1 MPPPPPPPRP
11 PGFLSKVF
19 DVFARHQVSVDVVA
33 TSEVSVSLTLDPK
46 RIWSDGEADEEVDR
60 LVYDL
65 GQIANTKVTK
75 ESAIVSL
82 ICNVQR
88 TSEILQRVR
97 RRCLFCAGRA
107 GWRRARGGGFVPA
120 PLRPAPPTNALTP
133 APLLPPRPSPSSWP
147 RASA

>member
-1 MPPPPPPPRP
+1 
-11 PGFLSKVF
+11 VF

-46 RIWSDGEADEEVDR
+46 RIWAEGEVDEEIDR

-65 GQIANTKVTK
+65 EKIANAHVTK
-75 ESAIVSL
+75 DTAIVSL

-97 RRCLFCAGRA
+97 LG
-107 GWRRARGGGFVPA
+107 ARGGG
-120 PLRPAPPTNALTP
+120 
-133 APLLPPRPSPSSWP
+133 
-147 RASA
+147 